1 MSRPLFMFQMR
12 LRQTSNKIC
21 TFQSTSSIF
30 FISIFCSFLPVDHV
44 VPEPGSSLL
53 SAFDQWKDTADKR
66 SCCDYSLHIDITRWH
81 DGLFEELESLVK
93 DKGDVSFQV

>member
-1 MSRPLFMFQMR
+1 MS
-12 LRQTSNKIC
+12 
-21 TFQSTSSIF
+21 
-30 FISIFCSFLPVDHV
+30 FISMLCSSCLLPLVDHV

-53 SAFDQWKDTADKR
+53 AAYDQWRDTADKR

-93 DKGDVSFQV
+93 DKGDVRFQV